1 MMIQG
6 GRSHF
11 IWSPLFWFAPLF
23 LHRTKNQNF
32 FVMKLISVLN
42 SVFREPWMIE
52 PLTAAAMKPVLNG
65 LLMGLEMEQD
75 DEATQALIGHKV
87 NGAIPSGRNIDV
99 VSLKGVMIRDDG
111 PCGMPGTRSLA
122 AELLA
127 AEAQDDVIGHILIID
142 SGGGAANSVPDLAEA
157 IQGCQKPVVAF
168 VDGYMCSAAMYAGSY
183 CDFII
188 ANREDDRVG
197 CIGTMI
203 EIEDFP
209 KQVRDSNG
217 MMHLRI
223 YADGSEEKNG
233 EYETALQENFD
244 LIKERILNPAAER
257 FRDDVKANR
266 QDVKPEQLT
275 GRTYR
280 AIESVGTL
288 IDAIGNF
295 DAAVAKVIELS
306 NLNITTMKGHENLQS
321 LDSCH
326 DLQEVDGT
334 VTLNGEQL
342 AEIDAAIGEAKT
354 EKALNETNS
363 KTITEQ
369 TETINQLTQERD
381 TLKEQADHVGEL
393 TEKVETLTQ
402 ERDSLK
408 QEAAQKDA
416 RIAELEAAL
425 ENNPENE
432 EDPLP
437 AMHNGNPAK
446 EEFTELTD
454 EEAMDYARKVVRGE
468 V

>member
-1 MMIQG
+1 
-6 GRSHF
+6 
-11 IWSPLFWFAPLF
+11 
-23 LHRTKNQNF
+23 
-32 FVMKLISVLN
+32 MKLISLLN

-52 PLTAAAMKPVLNG
+52 PLTAAAMKPVLQG
-65 LLMGLEMEQD
+65 LLIGLEMEQD
-75 DEATQALIGHKV
+75 NEATQALIGHKV
-87 NGAIPSGRNIDV
+87 NGVIPSGRNIDV
-99 VSLKGVMIRDDG
+99 VSLKGVMMRDDG

-127 AEAQDDVIGHILIID
+127 AETQDDVIGHILIID

-233 EYETALQENFD
+233 EFETALQENFD

-321 LDSCH
+321 LDTCH
-326 DLQEVDGT
+326 DLQMVDGY
-334 VTLNGEQL
+334 VSMNGEQL
-342 AEIDAAIGEAKT
+342 AEIDKAIGEGRT

-363 KTITEQ
+363 KTINEQ
-369 TETINQLTQERD
+369 ATTIANLTTERD
-381 TLKEQADHVGEL
+381 ELKTKADQVEAKDAEIATLTTERDNLKEDNA
-393 TEKVETLTQ
+393 K
-402 ERDSLK
+402 
-408 QEAAQKDA
+408 KDA

-425 ENNPENE
+425 DKNPDND

-437 AMHNGNPAK
+437 AMHLGNPAK
-446 EEFTELTD
+446 DDNWKEPSD
-454 EEAMDYARKVVRGE
+454 EEAMQNAIKAVRGE
-468 V
+468 N